1 MPRDKREGE
10 KKLGDAEKEWQA
22 DKQPVTE
29 KLLREMGREAET
41 HRGRKTDSKESK
53 QRDVEIKI

>member
-1 MPRDKREGE
+1 M
-10 KKLGDAEKEWQA
+10 
-22 DKQPVTE
+22 TE

-53 QRDVEIKI
+53 QQDVEIKNAGLEITYPAVPLLREG